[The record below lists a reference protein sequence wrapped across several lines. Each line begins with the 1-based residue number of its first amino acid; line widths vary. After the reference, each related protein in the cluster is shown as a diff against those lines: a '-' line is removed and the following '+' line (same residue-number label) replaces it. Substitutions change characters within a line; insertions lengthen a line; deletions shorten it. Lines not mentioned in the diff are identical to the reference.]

1 MFNMA
6 TPVIPGATG
15 TDIQGTLALLAVIAD
30 PKAAKARLDQLLEA
44 ATKAQA
50 TLDATVKERAA
61 TDLAKQQIINE
72 RAASDAARA
81 DVAKL
86 QTDAAAKAA
95 QALAAAAAS
104 DHDMKGREQA
114 LLDKVTNT
122 NAALGEHRKQVTA
135 ELDARKATLDEQ
147 ARDLANAQRQA
158 DEQSRSRNEWM
169 ERATADLDKRKLAV
183 ADAEDK
189 NKAEADKLKTLHSDL
204 ERRMAQ
210 LRQLAS

>member
-6 TPVIPGATG
+6 TPVIPGTTG

-50 TLDATVKERAA
+50 TLDSTVKERAA

-86 QTDAAAKAA
+86 QEDAATKAA
-95 QALAAAAAS
+95 QALAAVAAS
-104 DHDMKGREQA
+104 DRDMKVREQA
-114 LLDKVTNT
+114 LVDKVTNT
-122 NAALGEHRKQVTA
+122 NYQLTELRKQVNA

-147 ARDLANAQRQA
+147 ARDQANAQRAA

-169 ERATADLDKRKLAV
+169 ERATADLNKRQQAL

-189 NKAEADKLKTLHSDL
+189 NKAEADKLKTLRSDL
-204 ERRMAQ
+204 EGKMAQ
-210 LRQLAS
+210 LRRLAS